1 MIDFNR
7 SSMLTKNSSHNGEPR
22 TVSRERT
29 NILTA
34 LNVADR
40 LTIAYLIFSTTLI
53 ALCRHNIKHWEFL
66 LPAHLGLMFLIAG
79 LAYARSRGI
88 PILGFISHWYPPL
101 LFLFFFE
108 EIGWTVHAIFPGW
121 FDEYLIKA
129 DFALFGVHPTVWI
142 EQFSSYWLN
151 EYMQLVYT
159 SYFLLTIGF
168 GAYLWNRGKRDDFA
182 IFIASTCVAYYLSY
196 VIFVFFPIESPYHTL
211 RHLQQVELTG
221 GPFTAFIN
229 LIEKHGRVH
238 GGAFPSTHVAGSVV
252 VLFSAY
258 QFARPIGY
266 WLTALV
272 FSICVSTVYGRY
284 HYVVD
289 VFAGILVAAIGCWVG
304 PRLIKGRGDRGTGG
318 PLRGR
323 FY

>member
-1 MIDFNR
+1 MIDFDRNP
-7 SSMLTKNSSHNGEPR
+7 MLAANSSYGREPLTGSSAR
-22 TVSRERT
+22 TKFP
-29 NILTA
+29 

-40 LTIAYLIFSTTLI
+40 LTIAYLIFTTALI
-53 ALCRHNIKHWEFL
+53 AVCRHNVKHWELL
-66 LPAHLGLMFLIAG
+66 LPAHLGVIVVIVG

-88 PILGFISHWYPPL
+88 RFLSFISHWYPPF

-108 EIGWTVHAIFPGW
+108 EVGLTVHAIFPGW

-129 DFALFGVHPTVWI
+129 DYALFSVHPTVWL

-168 GAYLWNRGKRDDFA
+168 GAYLWIRGKREQFA

-196 VIFVFFPIESPYHTL
+196 VIFVLFPIESPYHTL
-211 RHLQQVELTG
+211 RHLQQIELTG

-238 GGAFPSTHVAGSVV
+238 GGAFPSTHVAGATT

-258 QFARPIGY
+258 RFARPVGY

-289 VFAGILVAAIGCWVG
+289 VFAGILMAAIGCWVG
-304 PRLIKGRGDRGTGG
+304 PRLIRREGDKGTRGQGEV
-318 PLRGR
+318 
-323 FY
+323 

>member
-1 MIDFNR
+1 MIDFERNP
-7 SSMLTKNSSHNGEPR
+7 MLTENSSDKREPLAESRAR
-22 TVSRERT
+22 TS
-29 NILTA
+29 LL

-40 LTIAYLIFSTTLI
+40 LTMAYLIFSTTLI
-53 ALCRHNIKHWEFL
+53 AVCHHTIKHWELL
-66 LPAHLGLMFLIAG
+66 LPAHLGLMVVIAG

-88 PILGFISHWYPPL
+88 RILSFISHWYPPL

-108 EIGWTVHAIFPGW
+108 EIGLTVHAIFPGW

-129 DFALFGVHPTVWI
+129 DFALFGVHPTVWL

-168 GAYLWNRGKRDDFA
+168 GAYLWIRGKRNEFA
-182 IFIASTCVAYYLSY
+182 VFIASTCVAYYLSY
-196 VIFVFFPIESPYHTL
+196 VIFVLFPIESPYHTL

-238 GGAFPSTHVAGSVV
+238 GGAFPSTHVAGAVA

-289 VFAGILVAAIGCWVG
+289 VFAGILMAAIGCWVA
-304 PRLIKGRGDRGTGG
+304 PRLIRRAGERESGRARE
-318 PLRGR
+318 LSQ
-323 FY
+323 

>member
-7 SSMLTKNSSHNGEPR
+7 SPMLKENSSYNNAR
-22 TVSRERT
+22 TGSCERT
-29 NILTA
+29 NILA
-34 LNVADR
+34 VLNVVDR

-53 ALCRHNIKHWEFL
+53 VICHHNIKHWEFL
-66 LPAHLGLMFLIAG
+66 LPAHLGLMFVIIG
-79 LAYARSRGI
+79 LAYARLRGI
-88 PILGFISHWYPPL
+88 RILSFISYWYPPL

-108 EIGWTVHAIFPGW
+108 EIGLTVHAIFPGW
-121 FDEYLIKA
+121 FDDYLIEA

-142 EQFSSYWLN
+142 EQFSSYWVN

-159 SYFLLTIGF
+159 SYFLLTIVF
-168 GAYLWNRGKRDDFA
+168 GAYLWARGKRDEFS
-182 IFIASTCVAYYLSY
+182 IFIASTCIAYYLCY

-211 RHLQQVELTG
+211 SQLQKVELTG

-238 GGAFPSTHVAGSVV
+238 GGAFPSTHVAGAVT

-272 FSICVSTVYGRY
+272 ISICISTVYGRY

-289 VFAGILVAAIGCWVG
+289 VFAGILMAAIGCWLG
-304 PRLIKGRGDRGTGG
+304 PKLTRRRGDPETRRMRARRGAK
-318 PLRGR
+318 
-323 FY
+323 